1 MKKPLPII
9 LWILVL
15 VVGGLTLLMEWN
27 RSAREAQ
34 MEAEPGPPPSGAVL
48 VDVPWKHLQHVPD
61 FEMTNQE
68 GEPFRYRDVIGR
80 PMVVSFFFAGCPSIC
95 RDLNDQIKR
104 LRDQLDGEDILFLS
118 ITVDPE
124 NDTPEVLKRYAK
136 DYEATVDQ
144 WVFATGKPH
153 KVREIG
159 EQVFRVVVDRDTH
172 TDNILLIDRWGKY
185 RDRFKWDDPYDMK
198 RFTAVAKPVIAET
211 EPPLDSVIQ
220 TRNAMA
226 GTNPDNWDTVP
237 WIRDFF
243 LTTSTGDELYS
254 RELTGETWI
263 GSFFF
268 TSCPGICIEQN
279 NYLAGLQERLKQHPA
294 KIVSITTDPQADT
307 PPVLAEYARKR
318 GAKPEQWLFATAGDE
333 ALTRR
338 ISSEFFR
345 APAGASHHSSELF
358 VVDRWGNLRGRFDW
372 QQPNDEVRMFQ
383 LIDELNSEKVPPG
396 NFSLIQPTRPSNST
410 EESKEE

>member
-1 MKKPLPII
+1 MKKPIPIV
-9 LWILVL
+9 LWLLVL
-15 VVGGLTLLMEWN
+15 IVGGATLLMQWN
-27 RSAREAQ
+27 RSSRESEIQ
-34 MEAEPGPPPSGAVL
+34 TVQETPSSGAVL
-48 VDVPWKHLQHVPD
+48 VDVPWKHLQHVPE
-61 FEMTNQE
+61 FELTNQE
-68 GEPFRYRDVIGR
+68 GEAFRYSDIIGK

-104 LRDQLDGEDILFLS
+104 LHDQLDGEDVVFLS

-124 NDTPEVLKRYAK
+124 NDTPEILNRYAK
-136 DYEATVDQ
+136 DYEATTDQ

-198 RFTAVAKPVIAET
+198 RFIQVAQSVISET
-211 EPPLDSVIQ
+211 EPPMDATVR

-226 GTNPDNWDTVP
+226 GTKPDNWDTVP

-243 LTTSTGDELYS
+243 LTTSNGNEIYS

-263 GSFFF
+263 GNFFF
-268 TSCPGICIEQN
+268 TSCPGVCIEQS

-294 KIVSITTDPQADT
+294 KIVSITTDPQTDT
-307 PPVLAEYARKR
+307 PQVLSEYARKR
-318 GAKPEQWLFATAGDE
+318 GAQPDQWLFATVGEDS
-333 ALTRR
+333 LTKR

-345 APAGASHHSSELF
+345 APAGNSHHSSELF
-358 VVDRWGNLRGRFDW
+358 VVDRWGNVRGRFDW
-372 QQPNDEVRMFQ
+372 RQPNDEVRMFQ
-383 LIDELNSEKVPPG
+383 LIDELNSETVPPG
-396 NFSLIQPTRPSNST
+396 KFSFIQPTKSSNT
-410 EESKEE
+410 NEETKDE